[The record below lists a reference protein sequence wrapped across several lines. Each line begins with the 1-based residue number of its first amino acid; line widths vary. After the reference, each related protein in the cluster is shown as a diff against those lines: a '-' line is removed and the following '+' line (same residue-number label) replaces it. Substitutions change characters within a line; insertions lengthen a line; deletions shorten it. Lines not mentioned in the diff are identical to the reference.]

1 MVKAQTTLL
10 CVAKDWFPNISGGLN
25 RYVYELTHELVSES
39 TDIELFGTGF
49 PTCDHSLLKLTNLAK
64 SDEFL
69 PLRLWHTRR
78 SFMNRKIRQPDALN
92 LHFALYAFPLVFG
105 LPKGVPVTFSFH
117 GPWALESQREG
128 ASGFSVTVK
137 KWLESQVYKRCDRFI
152 VLSQAFGEILHQEY
166 GIDWRKIHVI
176 PGGVDVNR
184 FQMNLSREQARERLG
199 WSQDRQVL
207 FTPRRLARRMGIDR
221 LLEALA
227 TVKKRVPNVW
237 LAIAG
242 KGAMREELEQKATD
256 LGLADHVHFLGFLP
270 DELLPIAYQAADLTV
285 VPSQALEGF
294 GLILL
299 ESLACGTPVLC
310 TPVGGMPEVLR
321 PFCSDLVTASIEAEA
336 IAERLDAFLTQ
347 KLLLPTREDCH
358 HYAAENF
365 NWQDIAQQVFEVLLL
380 PKS

>member
-10 CVAKDWFPNISGGLN
+10 CIAKDWFPNISGGLN
-25 RYVYELTHELVSES
+25 RYVDELTHELVSES
-39 TDIELFGTGF
+39 IEIELCGTGF
-49 PTCDHSLLKLTNLAK
+49 PANDNSLLKLTNLAQ

-69 PLRLWHTRR
+69 PLRLWHTRK
-78 SFMNRKIRQPDALN
+78 SFMKRQIKQPNAIN
-92 LHFALYAFPLVFG
+92 LHFALYAFPLIFN
-105 LPKGVPVTFSFH
+105 LPKDVPVTFSFH

-128 ASGFSVTVK
+128 ANSFSVAAK

-166 GIDWRKIHVI
+166 GIDYQKIHVI
-176 PGGVDVNR
+176 PGGVDVDR
-184 FQMNLSREQARERLG
+184 FQMDLSRTQAREKLG
-199 WSQDRQVL
+199 WSQERQIL
-207 FTPRRLARRMGIDR
+207 FTPRRLARRMGIDK
-221 LLEALA
+221 LLEAVA
-227 TVKKRVPNVW
+227 MIKKRVPNVW

-242 KGAMREELEQKATD
+242 KGSMRAELEQKAAD
-256 LGLADHVHFLGFLP
+256 LGLADNVHFLGFLP

-321 PFCSDLVTASIEAEA
+321 PFCPDLVTDSIEAEA
-336 IAERLDAFLTQ
+336 IAERLDAFLTN
-347 KLLLPTREDCH
+347 KLSLPSREDCRN
-358 HYAAENF
+358 YAADNF
-365 NWQDIAQQVFEVLLL
+365 NWEDIAQQVLEVLLL